1 MIYLEGQIKEI
12 KKQEFDNEGS
22 KRVVYDLIV
31 DVGRPYPEVV
41 RVDSLGDLEVGS
53 KLDFPVRASA
63 YSRTEK
69 RYLKVIFYPLPDD
82 ND

>member
-31 DVGRPYPEVV
+31 DVGRAYPEVV
-41 RVDSLGDLEVGS
+41 RVDSLGDLKVGS

-69 RYLKVIFYPLPDD
+69 RYLKVIFYPLSDD
-82 ND
+82 NN